1 MPQKYK
7 SDRIDWKHVLSIKNF
22 LHIIIGTGLA
32 VLAMKGFMIPNR
44 FLDGGVTG
52 ISILLHEMFHINI
65 SILVV
70 ALNLVF
76 IYLGYR
82 NIGKTFAVQ
91 TTIAVTLL
99 SLGLIFIDINP
110 ITSDKLLIAI
120 FGGILIGAGVG
131 LVIRGGGVI
140 DGAEVIAVFTRRKVG
155 FSNSEIIM
163 LINCIIFAVAALEF
177 GIETAMYSVITYF
190 TATRATNYIVD
201 GIEEFTAMNIVSA
214 QQEEIKNFLVNE
226 LGKGIT
232 VYKGERGYLPGS
244 FDIKTD
250 CEIIVTI
257 VTRLEIK
264 QIQDTLMIIDPK
276 AFVYVQ
282 SIKEATGGILKAR
295 KHAH

>member
-1 MPQKYK
+1 MF
-7 SDRIDWKHVLSIKNF
+7 SIKNF
-22 LHIIIGTGLA
+22 LHIIIGSGLA
-32 VLAMKGFMIPNR
+32 ILAMKGFMIPNR
-44 FLDGGVTG
+44 FMDGGMTG
-52 ISILLHEMFHINI
+52 IAILLHEIFHINI
-65 SILVV
+65 SILVIV
-70 ALNLVF
+70 LNLVF

-91 TTIAVTLL
+91 TTIAIIIL
-99 SLGLIFIDINP
+99 SAGLFFIDINP
-110 ITSDKLLIAI
+110 ITTDKLLIAI
-120 FGGILIGAGVG
+120 FGGILMGSGVG

-190 TATRATNYIVD
+190 TATRATNYVVD
-201 GIEEFTAMNIVSA
+201 GIEEFTAMNIVSSR
-214 QQEEIKNFLVNE
+214 QDEVKNFLVNE

-244 FDIKTD
+244 FEIKTD
-250 CEIIVTI
+250 CEIVVTI

-264 QIQDTLMIIDPK
+264 QIQDTLIIIDPK

-282 SIKEATGGILKAR
+282 SIKEATGGILKAK